1 MSPKCLNTRE
11 KKKAIYSI
19 LFTDIYIYIHILY
32 TVILVECY
40 AMSMQGCYTE
50 TLGSVWL
57 QEPHASD
64 ASDASDPVGAH
75 ARLCSPLAAHSL
87 QTKKLRSEGKKGSN
101 ETG

>member
-11 KKKAIYSI
+11 KKKQSIVYYS
-19 LFTDIYIYIHILY
+19 LIYIYIHILY